1 MNKGD
6 LIEAVASEL
15 KISKADA
22 QRTVDAVLASIKRG
36 LRDDAK
42 VNLVGF
48 GTFNKRRRDTRQ
60 GVNPITKAPMEIPP
74 TTSCGFRP
82 SIQLKSQI

>member
-6 LIEAVASEL
+6 LVEAVASEL
-15 KISKADA
+15 KVTKAEA
-22 QRTVDAVLASIKRG
+22 QRAVDAVLDSIARG
-36 LRDDAK
+36 LKDDAK

-48 GTFNKRRRDTRQ
+48 GTFNKRNRTTRR

-74 TTSCGFRP
+74 TTTCGFRP
-82 SIQLKSQI
+82 SGQLKSQI